1 MKYHAVSCKREEG
14 NPKAEMTSEV
24 WCKIWDDFFVPSE
37 RVLSFDEKRQKA
49 IIEPR
54 FCKEEPLTV
63 ESLEILWGAL
73 AAGAFIIEHVMLYYI
88 TLYSIESGSPWGQ

>member
-1 MKYHAVSCKREEG
+1 MDGQVKEG

-73 AAGAFIIEHVMLYYI
+73 AAR
-88 TLYSIESGSPWGQ
+88 ESR